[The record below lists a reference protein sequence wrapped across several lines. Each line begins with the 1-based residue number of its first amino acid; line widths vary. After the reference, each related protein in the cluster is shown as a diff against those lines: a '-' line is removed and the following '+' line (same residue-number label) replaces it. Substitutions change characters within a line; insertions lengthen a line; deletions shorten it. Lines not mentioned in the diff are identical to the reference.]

1 MRGITTVEGATTP
14 GPAAPRRTAG
24 ALAAPLATTVAVVTV
39 VASALVLARY
49 DPALVGERSTTPWLS
64 FVELAAAVVMVAGA
78 WLVRATHPPAST
90 GLAVATAG
98 SLLPLW
104 ATSPWLPAPV
114 RAGVLAAA
122 PFTVAGVA
130 QVALGW
136 PTDPSPAARRAGRAV
151 YVLAGVAAL
160 AHLLGYNPFAD
171 PGCFRTCED
180 VSPLLGG
187 ILTTRAAVTVA
198 SLLTIAAAALGAA
211 AAVLVARPA
220 RTPRSVTGAVVL
232 ALAALAIAAAVRL
245 VGWGDALASVS
256 RFAPEPFAVAVVG
269 AVVCGIGF
277 RTVRTRAA
285 IDRLA
290 AQLSDPAA
298 ALRQSGG
305 AIRGVQFLVP
315 DDGRWVD
322 AAGHDLH
329 DPPAP
334 GSDLVLSDA
343 SGPVLRLLLA
353 RRADQGEVLAGLT
366 PATRLALRNAQLAA
380 VASARLAEVR
390 ASQQRVVA
398 TSDAERRRIERD
410 LHDGAQQRLVSVAFH
425 LRVALAGAEPATA
438 CQLTGAETR
447 VRDALAHLRR
457 LAHGIF
463 PSVLASEG
471 LGAALDELVAAS
483 DVPATLTVH
492 VDSVADAPAMA
503 AYATVVAALDAVE
516 QPSAATRAEVSVV
529 QDGGILTVRVE
540 VTGGDGIVV
549 APDCTDAADRVGAL
563 GGHLT
568 VSDPAQDGTLTVT
581 AVIPC
586 GS

>member
-1 MRGITTVEGATTP
+1 MQGGTTVEGATL
-14 GPAAPRRTAG
+14 GSAASRRATD

-39 VASALVLARY
+39 VASSLVLVSY
-49 DPALVGERSTTPWLS
+49 DPELVGERATTPWLS

-78 WLVRATHPPAST
+78 WVVRATHPLAST

-104 ATSPWLPAPV
+104 AAWPWLPGPV

-122 PFTVAGVA
+122 PFTVAGLA

-136 PTDPSPAARRAGRAV
+136 PAEVAPAARGAGRAV
-151 YVLAGVAAL
+151 YVLAGAAGL
-160 AHLLGYNPFAD
+160 THLLGYNPFAD

-180 VSPLLGG
+180 VAPLLGG
-187 ILTTRAAVTVA
+187 LLTTQTAVTIT
-198 SLLTIAAAALGAA
+198 SLLTLAT
-211 AAVLVARPA
+211 AAVATAAILAARTA
-220 RTPRSVTGAVVL
+220 RTPRSVTGAVVV
-232 ALAALAIAAAVRL
+232 ALGALAISAAMRL
-245 VGWGDALASVS
+245 AGWGDSLASVS
-256 RFAPEPFAVAVVG
+256 QVAPEPFAVALVG
-269 AVVCGIGF
+269 AVVSRSSF

-290 AQLSDPAA
+290 AQLSDPRA
-298 ALRQSGG
+298 ALRQSSG

-322 AAGHDLH
+322 AAGQDIG

-334 GSDLVLSDA
+334 GTDLVLSDA

-353 RRADQGEVLAGLT
+353 RRADPGEVLAGLT

-380 VASARLAEVR
+380 VASARLAEVQ

-425 LRVALAGAEPATA
+425 LRVALAGADPATA
-438 CQLTGAETR
+438 VQLTGAER
-447 VRDALAHLRR
+447 QVRDALARLRR

-463 PSVLASEG
+463 PSVLATEG
-471 LGAALDELVAAS
+471 LEAALDELVAAS
-483 DVPATLTVH
+483 DVPATLTVR
-492 VDSVADAPAMA
+492 VDDVADAPAMA
-503 AYATVVAALDAVE
+503 AYATVVAALDAVDH
-516 QPSAATRAEVSVV
+516 PSAATRAQVSVV
-529 QDGGILTVRVE
+529 QDGGTLTVRVE
-540 VTGGDGIVV
+540 VTGGDGSLV

-563 GGHLT
+563 GGGLT
-568 VSDPAQDGTLTVT
+568 IAGPAQQGTMTVA

>member
-1 MRGITTVEGATTP
+1 MRGVTTVEGANP
-14 GPAAPRRTAG
+14 GLAAPRRDTS
-24 ALAAPLATTVAVVTV
+24 ALAASLATMVAVVTL
-39 VASALVLARY
+39 VASSLVLARY
-49 DPALVGERSTTPWLS
+49 DPELVGERSTMPWLS

-78 WLVRATHPPAST
+78 WAVRATHPRAST
-90 GLAVATAG
+90 GLAVATVG

-104 ATSPWLPAPV
+104 AAWPWLPPPV
-114 RAGVLAAA
+114 RAGVLAAV
-122 PFTVAGVA
+122 PITVAGVA

-136 PTDPSPAARRAGRAV
+136 PTEVPPAARRAGRAV
-151 YVLAGVAAL
+151 YVLAGGAGL
-160 AHLLGYNPFAD
+160 THLLGYNPFAD

-180 VSPLLGG
+180 VPPLLGG
-187 ILTTRAAVTVA
+187 FLTTQTAVTIA
-198 SLLTIAAAALGAA
+198 SLLTIAAAAVAT
-211 AAVLVARPA
+211 AAVLAA
-220 RTPRSVTGAVVL
+220 RTARVPRSLTGAVVL
-232 ALAALAIAAAVRL
+232 ALGALASSAAMRL
-245 VGWGDALASVS
+245 ADWGDALASVS
-256 RFAPEPFAVAVVG
+256 RFALEPFAVALVG
-269 AVVCGIGF
+269 AVVCGIGL

-305 AIRGVQFLVP
+305 AIRGVQFRVP

-322 AAGHDLH
+322 AAGQDVH

-334 GSDLVLSDA
+334 DTDLVLSDA
-343 SGPVLRLLLA
+343 SGPVLRLLMA
-353 RRADQGEVLAGLT
+353 RRADPGEVLAGLT

-380 VASARLAEVR
+380 VASARLADVQ
-390 ASQQRVVA
+390 ASQRRVVA

-425 LRVALAGAEPATA
+425 LRVALAGADPATGV
-438 CQLTGAETR
+438 QLTGAETR
-447 VRDALAHLRR
+447 VRDALARLRR

-492 VDSVADAPAMA
+492 VHDVADAPAMA

-516 QPSAATRAEVSVV
+516 QPSTATRAEVSVV

-568 VSDPAQDGTLTVT
+568 VSDPAGDGTMTVT

>member
-1 MRGITTVEGATTP
+1 MRDVTTVEGASP
-14 GPAAPRRTAG
+14 GLAAPGRAPG
-24 ALAAPLATTVAVVTV
+24 VLAAPLATTVAVVTV
-39 VASALVLARY
+39 VASGLVLARY
-49 DPALVGERSTTPWLS
+49 DPALVVERSTTPWLS

-78 WLVRATHPPAST
+78 WAVRATHPLAST

-104 ATSPWLPAPV
+104 AASPWLPGSV

-136 PTDPSPAARRAGRAV
+136 PTEVPPAARRAGRAV
-151 YVLAGVAAL
+151 YVLAGL
-160 AHLLGYNPFAD
+160 AGLTHLLGYNAFAD

-180 VSPLLGG
+180 VPPVLGG

-198 SLLTIAAAALGAA
+198 SLLTIAAAAVGAA
-211 AAVLVARPA
+211 AAVLAARPA
-220 RTPRSVTGAVVL
+220 RAPRSVTGAVVL
-232 ALAALAIAAAVRL
+232 ALAALALAAATRL

-256 RFAPEPFAVAVVG
+256 RFAPEPFAVALVG
-269 AVVCGIGF
+269 AVVCAIGF

-315 DDGRWVD
+315 DDRRWVD
-322 AAGHDLH
+322 AAGQDVG
-329 DPPAP
+329 DPPGP

-366 PATRLALRNAQLAA
+366 PATRLALRTAQLAA
-380 VASARLAEVR
+380 VASARLAQVR
-390 ASQQRVVA
+390 ASQRRVVA

-425 LRVALAGAEPATA
+425 LRVALSGADPAAGVRLTSAEA
-438 CQLTGAETR
+438 R
-447 VRDALAHLRR
+447 VRDALARLRR

-483 DVPATLTVH
+483 NVPATLTVR

-516 QPSAATRAEVSVV
+516 RPSVATREMISVL
-529 QDGGILTVRVE
+529 QHGGTLTVRVE
-540 VTGGDGIVV
+540 VTGGDGTVV

-568 VSDPAQDGTLTVT
+568 LSGPAQDGMLTVT

>member
-1 MRGITTVEGATTP
+1 MRDVTTVEGTSP
-14 GPAAPRRTAG
+14 GLAAPGRAPG
-24 ALAAPLATTVAVVTV
+24 ALAAPLATTVAVVTA

-49 DPALVGERSTTPWLS
+49 DPALIGERSTTPWLS
-64 FVELAAAVVMVAGA
+64 FVDLAATVVMVAGA
-78 WLVRATHPPAST
+78 WAVRATHPLAST

-104 ATSPWLPAPV
+104 AASPWLPGWL
-114 RAGVLAAA
+114 RAAVLAAA
-122 PFTVAGVA
+122 PFTVAGLA
-130 QVALGW
+130 QVALAW
-136 PTDPSPAARRAGRAV
+136 PTEVPPAARLAGRAV
-151 YVLAGVAAL
+151 YVLTGVASL
-160 AHLLGYNPFAD
+160 THLLGYNPFAD

-180 VSPLLGG
+180 VQPLLGG
-187 ILTTRAAVTVA
+187 LLATLTAVTIA
-198 SLLTIAAAALGAA
+198 SLLTIAAAAVATAA
-211 AAVLVARPA
+211 ILAASTARV
-220 RTPRSVTGAVVL
+220 PRSLTGAVVL
-232 ALAALAIAAAVRL
+232 ALAALAIAAATRL
-245 VGWGDALASVS
+245 VGWGDALTSTS
-256 RFAPEPFAVAVVG
+256 RFAPEPFAAALVG
-269 AVVCGIGF
+269 AVVCTIGF
-277 RTVRTRAA
+277 RTIRVRAA

-290 AQLSDPAA
+290 TQLSDPSA
-298 ALRQSGG
+298 ALRQFGG

-322 AAGHDLH
+322 ATGRDAH

-380 VASARLAEVR
+380 VASARLAQVQ
-390 ASQQRVVA
+390 ASQRRLVA
-398 TSDAERRRIERD
+398 TSDAERQRIERD

-425 LRVALAGAEPATA
+425 LRVALAGADPATGVR
-438 CQLTGAETR
+438 LTSAEAR
-447 VRDALAHLRR
+447 VRDALARLRQ

-463 PSVLASEG
+463 PSVLATEG

-483 DVPATLTVH
+483 DVPANLTVH
-492 VDSVADAPAMA
+492 VHHVADAPAMA
-503 AYATVVAALDAVE
+503 AYATVVAALNAVAR
-516 QPSAATRAEVSVV
+516 PSAATREMISVV
-529 QDGGILTVRVE
+529 QDGSTLTVRAE

-568 VSDPAQDGTLTVT
+568 VSGPAQDGVLTVT

>member
-1 MRGITTVEGATTP
+1 MRGVTTVEGPTL
-14 GPAAPRRTAG
+14 GPTASRRVTG
-24 ALAAPLATTVAVVTV
+24 ALATPLATTVAVVTV
-39 VASALVLARY
+39 VASSLVLVRY
-49 DPALVGERSTTPWLS
+49 DPELLSERSTTPWLS

-78 WLVRATHPPAST
+78 WAVRVTHPLAST

-104 ATSPWLPAPV
+104 AALPWLPGPV
-114 RAGVLAAA
+114 RVGVLAAA
-122 PFTVAGVA
+122 PLTVAGVA
-130 QVALGW
+130 QVDLGW
-136 PTDPSPAARRAGRAV
+136 PTDAAPAARRAGRAV
-151 YVLAGVAAL
+151 YVLAGAAGL

-180 VSPLLGG
+180 VAPLLGG
-187 ILTTRAAVTVA
+187 LVTTQAAVTIA
-198 SLLTIAAAALGAA
+198 SLLTIAAV
-211 AAVLVARPA
+211 AVATATILAA
-220 RTPRSVTGAVVL
+220 RTAGAPRSVTGAVVVALGGL
-232 ALAALAIAAAVRL
+232 AISAAMRLAA
-245 VGWGDALASVS
+245 WGDALASVT
-256 RFAPEPFAVAVVG
+256 RIAPEPFAVALVG

-290 AQLSDPAA
+290 AQLADPAA

-305 AIRGVQFLVP
+305 VIRGVQFLLP

-322 AAGHDLH
+322 AAGEDVH
-329 DPPAP
+329 DPSAP
-334 GSDLVLSDA
+334 GSYLVLSDP

-353 RRADQGEVLAGLT
+353 RRADPGEVLAGLT

-425 LRVALAGAEPATA
+425 LRVALAGADPETA
-438 CQLTGAETR
+438 GRLTDAETR
-447 VRDALAHLRR
+447 VRDALARLRR

-471 LGAALDELVAAS
+471 LEAALDELVAAS
-483 DVPATLTVH
+483 DVPATLTVR
-492 VDSVADAPAMA
+492 VNDIADAPAMA
-503 AYATVVAALDAVE
+503 AYATVVAALGAVDHL
-516 QPSAATRAEVSVV
+516 SATTRAQISVV
-529 QDGGILTVRVE
+529 MDGEILTVRVE
-540 VTGGDGIVV
+540 VAAGDGIVV

-563 GGHLT
+563 AGRLT
-568 VSDPAQDGTLTVT
+568 LYDRARDGTMTVT